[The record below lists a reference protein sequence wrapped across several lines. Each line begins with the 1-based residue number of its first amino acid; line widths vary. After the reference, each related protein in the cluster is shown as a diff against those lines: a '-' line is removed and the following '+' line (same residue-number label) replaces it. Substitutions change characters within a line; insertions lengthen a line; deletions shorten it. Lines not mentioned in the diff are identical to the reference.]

1 MHKVERNHESMI
13 RNFLAKALVSRVK
26 PF

>member
-1 MHKVERNHESMI
+1 MHKVERNHESML